1 MTTGSESGSGRF
13 AARWERRP
21 TPMQSA
27 PYAAL
32 VLRMMLTF
40 FFLAHLYSKFFT
52 REGFWGWWAALTH
65 NHSVYVPLYVLSV
78 EFSCALL
85 LPLGLHT
92 RWVALWAIP
101 SFLGIIQFWLHI
113 GGYFFTTPGAEFPI
127 MWLCMLIL
135 QIILGDGAYALK
147 ITRAPAAR

>member
-1 MTTGSESGSGRF
+1 VSVSKPGSADLVVWWARYPAPMTSAPF
-13 AARWERRP
+13 AAL
-21 TPMQSA
+21 T
-27 PYAAL
+27 
-32 VLRMMLTF
+32 LRLMLSF

-52 REGFWGWWAALTH
+52 RDGFWGWWAALTH
-65 NHSVYVPLYVLSV
+65 NHPACVPVYVLTV

-85 LPLGLHT
+85 LPLGLRT

-127 MWLCMLIL
+127 MWLCMLVL

-147 ITRAPAAR
+147 ITRSPTAR